1 MNDEIKTKFIR
12 LVTGEDLI
20 ANCFINDETRCVDIE
35 SPMKVVITRSTN
47 SGKTILMMMPW
58 LPLEIVSD
66 EYATLKFED
75 ILTIVQ
81 PKASFLEYYMNT
93 IESYREMDE
102 EDDDDLFGEMDEDDL
117 LVDEEDE
124 IKQVMESL
132 KASKNK
138 LLH

>member
-81 PKASFLEYYMNT
+81 PKDSFLEYYKNT
-93 IESYREMDE
+93 IEEYGQMN
-102 EDDDDLFGEMDEDDL
+102 DDDEDDL
-117 LVDEEDE
+117 FNDMTEEDIHMDEEDE
-124 IKQVMESL
+124 ITQVMESL
-132 KASKNK
+132 AASKKK